1 MTRDATAPRAA
12 AAPEPGE
19 AASRAAADPGVDGA
33 SDWVADTAPDPAPD
47 PAARAASAPAIG
59 PAFDAEGAPADAR
72 GADPVPQAGPRTAIG
87 EPIGSASD
95 PAVGPVSDD
104 PGTTP
109 DPGPAS
115 DTAPDSAAGKAVGSV
130 TGRTAVPPADGPP
143 GTPVVRVDGVHFGY
157 PGREVLR
164 GVDLTVSAGESVAL
178 IGLNGC
184 GKSTLLRL
192 CAGLLRPSRGQIRLD
207 GDDLARLSRRA
218 SARKVALLHQSAP
231 PVSGMTVR
239 QLVAQGRYAERG
251 PLGMLRGGD
260 DAVAARAMADVG
272 VDGWADRPVE
282 SLSGGERQRVR
293 LAMALAQD
301 TRVLLLDEPTTYLDL
316 RHQLEVLSTVDRLRR
331 ERDLTVLMVL
341 HDLGQAARFA
351 GRVVALRD
359 GVVAAD
365 GPPAEV
371 VTPRLL
377 AEVLGVVGRVG
388 TDPEGGW
395 PVCYPDHPV
404 NGPQPIAE

>member
-12 AAPEPGE
+12 AGPEPGG
-19 AASRAAADPGVDGA
+19 AAARAAADPAVDGA
-33 SDWVADTAPDPAPD
+33 SDGVADTAPDPAPD

-59 PAFDAEGAPADAR
+59 PACGAEAAPAA
-72 GADPVPQAGPRTAIG
+72 GAVP
-87 EPIGSASD
+87 
-95 PAVGPVSDD
+95 DD

-109 DPGPAS
+109 APGPAS
-115 DTAPDSAAGKAVGSV
+115 DTAADSAVGKAVGSV
-130 TGRTAVPPADGPP
+130 TGRAAAPPADGPP
-143 GTPVVRVDGVHFGY
+143 GAPVVRVDGVHFGY

-164 GVDLTVSAGESVAL
+164 GVDLTVTAGESVAL

-404 NGPQPIAE
+404 NAPQPIAE